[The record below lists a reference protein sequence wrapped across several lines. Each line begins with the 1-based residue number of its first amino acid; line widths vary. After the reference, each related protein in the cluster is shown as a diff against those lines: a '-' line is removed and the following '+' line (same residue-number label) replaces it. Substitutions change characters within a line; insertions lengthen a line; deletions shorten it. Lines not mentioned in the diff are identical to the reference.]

1 MSKIITSVAA
11 LWFFLD
17 KINLMTNLI
26 QTLKSTL
33 SLNEKYIQNI
43 ITLLEEGST
52 IAFIARYRKDM
63 TGNASDETLLKFQE
77 LYEYSLKLLRRKED
91 IETILKEKDSLTS
104 KIKELL
110 NNAKTLV
117 ALDDIYEPFKGTK
130 NTRADSA
137 TKNGLEGLANIISSM
152 KYDIEDIKY
161 KAKSFLSENIKTID
175 EAIAGAKDII
185 ALRYSQEIRTKDALR
200 KNLENYGVLSTKKTK
215 TFEEDGLYKNLIIKD
230 EKVKWLKSH
239 RLLAIFR
246 AVNEKQISLKIDVD
260 ELYLINGIKQYR
272 IPSYA
277 KSSQVFVFDAYC
289 DGLKRLLLPSLKREL
304 LSNLKQKASDDAI
317 NLFGK
322 NLNELLISPPL
333 VNQVILG
340 LDPGYKTGCKLA
352 VIDENGN
359 YLASDVIY
367 LLSKKQEEQSGQKV
381 LSLIKKYKITAIAIG
396 NGTASKESA
405 SFISELK
412 DNNNLDINY
421 AVVSEIGASV
431 YSASKIA
438 QEEYPK
444 LDVTIRGAISIA
456 QRLRDPMSALVK
468 IDPKSLGVG
477 QYQHDVNQK
486 DLESKLNSTT
496 FNLVNKVGVDL
507 NSASSKLLSFVSG
520 ISVKMAANIIE
531 YKNNIG
537 GFKSKSQLLKVKG
550 IGAKAYEQS
559 VGFLRIKDGKSYL
572 DNSGIHPESYKVAI
586 YLKDNYD
593 LDKVTNNDLKELSV
607 KFDCGIESLKD
618 ILLELQKPGYDIRE
632 ELEQISFC
640 EDIKSIE
647 QLKPDDIVSGVVRNI
662 TDFGAF
668 IDIGLKNDALLHI
681 SEYSYKRINHLMDV
695 LSVNQQFKK
704 IRILSID
711 AGKNRVALSLKDI

>member
-1 MSKIITSVAA
+1 
-11 LWFFLD
+11 
-17 KINLMTNLI
+17 MTNLI

-438 QEEYPK
+438 QEEYPS

-468 IDPKSLGVG
+468 INPKSLGVG

-550 IGAKAYEQS
+550 IGSKAYEQS

-586 YLKDNYD
+586 CLKDNYD
-593 LDKVTNNDLKELSV
+593 LDKVTDNDLKELSV